1 MEPGALGRPLLWGPH
16 MFNFPIEAPALV
28 QAGAAREVTD
38 AASLAAAILDLLT
51 HPEKRRQMGEAA
63 RATIRRMQGAT
74 ARNIELVRSVLE
86 VQALP

>member
-1 MEPGALGRPLLWGPH
+1 

-28 QAGAAREVTD
+28 EAGAAREVRD
-38 AASLAAAILDLLT
+38 AASLATAILDLLT
-51 HPEKRRQMGEAA
+51 HAEKRRQMGEAA